1 MKAQSKNDR
10 RLLRARKTH
19 AKAKISG
26 RPRLLVYRS
35 LKAIYVQIIDDAK
48 KTILCGTSNLK
59 GASGLAGAKEVG
71 TEIAKLAKAKKVS
84 EVSFDR
90 NGFSY
95 TGKIKALAEAAREG
109 GLKF

>member
-10 RLLRARKTH
+10 RLLRAKKTH

-35 LKAIYVQIIDDAK
+35 LKAIYAQIIDDSK
-48 KTILCGTSNLK
+48 NKILCGTSSLK
-59 GASGLAGAKEVG
+59 GTSGLEGAKAVG
-71 TEIAKLAKAKKVS
+71 TQIAKLAKEKKVK

-90 NGFSY
+90 NGFDY
-95 TGKIKALAEAAREG
+95 TGKIKALADAAREG